1 MILIVDFLQHDILSG
16 RSRRIFLRVCTCC
29 LGVSVGRAL
38 GKGNCVSGRGID
50 YPVLLGI
57 VEEPGEGEVREGRC
71 NGLVGV

>member
-16 RSRRIFLRVCTCC
+16 RSRRICLRVYTCC

-38 GKGNCVSGRGID
+38 GKGDGVPGCRID

-57 VEEPGEGEVREGRC
+57 VQKPGEGEVGEGRGY
-71 NGLVGV
+71 GLVRV